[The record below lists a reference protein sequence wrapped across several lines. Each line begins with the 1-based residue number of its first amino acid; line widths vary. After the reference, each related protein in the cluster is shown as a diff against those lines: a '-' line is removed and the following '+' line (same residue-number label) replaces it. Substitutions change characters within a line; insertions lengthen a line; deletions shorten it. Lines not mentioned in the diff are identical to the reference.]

1 MSRQTRV
8 AGTFAVAALLITA
21 LFAAES
27 SGAAAQ
33 DYTPGLLSEILP
45 LTSSTATEATSEAT
59 QVVFTAKEVVQ
70 QLPAE
75 TSETPTT
82 DDDGSHAS
90 LRELVAATDVDDT
103 LSQNMRCLAA
113 GIYFESKGEP
123 LEGQLAVGHVIVNRA
138 TSGRF
143 PSSYCG
149 VLFQPSQFSFIRGGQ
164 MPAIRTGSAAWR
176 TAKAIAQIAHE
187 GSWKSPA
194 QGALFFHARYVSPR
208 WRLQRVAQVHNHV
221 FYR

>member
-33 DYTPGLLSEILP
+33 DRTPGLLGEILP
-45 LTSSTATEATSEAT
+45 LTPSPAAQAVSET
-59 QVVFTAKEVVQ
+59 VPVVFTAKEVVQ
-70 QLPAE
+70 PVPADA
-75 TSETPTT
+75 SETPA
-82 DDDGSHAS
+82 DDDDTHAS

-103 LSQNMRCLAA
+103 LTQNMRCLAA

-123 LEGQLAVGHVIVNRA
+123 LEGQLAVGHVIVNRS

-208 WRLQRVAQVHNHV
+208 WRLQRIAQVHNHV